1 MLKKILFAAGL
12 SFIVLTLHAQTFN
25 IMDYGAKKDTS
36 ILSTNAFNKAIDACN
51 KMGGG
56 RVIVPAGIYKSGT
69 IYLKSNV
76 DLHFEQG
83 ATLYASVDSKDFPGP
98 AKTSYNSYQDLYGWF
113 SLIFAE
119 GASNISVT
127 GHGIIDGNGNR
138 QHRDPKTFPRGVR
151 DGRPRNL
158 LFISC
163 KNVTVE
169 GISLTHAGFWNQ
181 HYADC
186 EDVMVNNIRVFN
198 HGSKNNDGLDID
210 GCRRFVLSNSIIDS
224 DDDGIVIKSSGT
236 AASQDITVTNCVVS
250 SFANAIKCGTE
261 STGGFQ
267 NINIS
272 NCVIKPSR
280 STSKPAF
287 KTPRHGITGISLE
300 MVDGGIMNGVSINN
314 MVIQGTDCALYVRLG
329 TRNRKH
335 SPAAPDPGTGK
346 MRNVQISNILAYN
359 TGNYSSSVTGVPD
372 AGIENIYLSNVRI
385 FNQGGVKPGG
395 YIPGVE
401 KVKESENGYPQPTV
415 WGNLPCYGLFIRHV
429 KDIEILNCTLKSEQ
443 PDPRPAIIAD
453 DVDNL
458 VVNGL
463 QTDKTSRRNVLIMN
477 NVKKSRVK

>member
-1 MLKKILFAAGL
+1 MLRKILFAIGL
-12 SFIVLTLHAQTFN
+12 SFVVLTLHAQTFN
-25 IMDYGAKKDTS
+25 ILDYGAKNDTN

-98 AKTSYNSYQDLYGWF
+98 VKTFYNSYQDLYGWF

-119 GASNISVT
+119 GASNISIT
-127 GHGIIDGNGNR
+127 GFGIIDGNGNR
-138 QHRDPKTFPRGVR
+138 QHRDAKTFPKGVR

-169 GISLTHAGFWNQ
+169 GVSLTHAGFWNQ
-181 HYADC
+181 HYYDC
-186 EDVMVNNIRVFN
+186 EDVMVNNIKVFN

-224 DDDGIVIKSSGT
+224 DDDGVVIKSSGT
-236 AASQDITVTNCVVS
+236 GASEDITVTNCIVS

-314 MVIQGTDCALYVRLG
+314 MLIQGTDCALYVRLG

-335 SPAAPDPGTGK
+335 APDAPDPANGQ
-346 MRNVQISNILAYN
+346 MRNVQLSNILAYN
-359 TGNYSSSVTGVPD
+359 TGNYSSSITGVPD
-372 AGIENIYLSNVRI
+372 ARIENIYLSNIRI
-385 FNQGGVKPGG
+385 FNQGDLKPGE
-395 YIPGVE
+395 YIPDME

-415 WGNLPCYGLFIRHV
+415 WGNLPCYGLFVRHV
-429 KDIEILNCTLKSEQ
+429 KDIDIINCTLKSEQ
-443 PDPRPAIIAD
+443 PDPRPAVIAV

-458 VVNGL
+458 VVDRL
-463 QTDKTSRRNVLIMN
+463 QTDKTNSRKVLIMKE
-477 NVKKSRVK
+477 VKKSKVN